1 MGRRERSF
9 SPTFFGFT
17 WMETIAVGFFWY
29 NFYRRIVIAICRSPT
44 PKTQPPK
51 PMSFIDKLTTT
62 IARNQS
68 LLFVGL
74 DPNPEMLPSRY
85 GDRDLLVA
93 LGDWLEW
100 TISETADRVCA
111 YKPTLGFYLALGK
124 EGLELLDR
132 VLAAIPTEIPV
143 ILDAKHGDLNTA
155 SAFAKTVFEQWNI
168 DAITLNPYAGQDSV
182 APFLIHPDKSVFVLC
197 RTSNAAQALQEYPNP
212 KSPFYLQV
220 VKEAK
225 NWGIPEQLGLEVG
238 SASVVVWQQIRAIAP
253 ERWILARSIWAEE
266 CDFEAICTAG
276 LNASGDGLLIPIPLE
291 VLGSENLGSEVRDL
305 NQRIDLLRQQ
315 VCQENAKC
323 DLWVPDVCFLEEH
336 PYQDLI
342 LQLFDIGCILFGEF
356 VQASG
361 EVFPY
366 YIDLRKIISN
376 PQLFHQILNAYADI
390 LETLTF
396 DRIAG
401 IPYGSLP
408 TATGLSLRL
417 NHPMIFPR
425 KEVKAHGTRRL
436 VEGNFQPGETVA
448 VVDDILISGKS
459 VMEGAEKLKSVGL
472 VIKDIVVFIDHE
484 RGVKDRLKANGY
496 RAHSVLTLSEITE
509 TLGRSG
515 RINPEQVESFSHR

>member
-1 MGRRERSF
+1 
-9 SPTFFGFT
+9 
-17 WMETIAVGFFWY
+17 
-29 NFYRRIVIAICRSPT
+29 
-44 PKTQPPK
+44 
-51 PMSFIDKLTTT
+51 MSFIDKLTTT

-74 DPNPEMLPSRY
+74 DPNPEMLPSGYR
-85 GDRDLLVA
+85 DRGLVRG
-93 LGDWLEW
+93 LGNWLEW
-100 TISETADRVCA
+100 AISETSDRVCA

-124 EGLELLDR
+124 AGLELLDR
-132 VLAAIPTEIPV
+132 ILAAIPAEVPV

-155 SAFAKTVFEQWNI
+155 SAFAQMVFEDWNV
-168 DAITLNPYAGQDSV
+168 DAITLNPYAGQDEV
-182 APFLIHPDKSVFVLC
+182 APFLIHPDKAVFVLC
-197 RTSNAAQALQEYPNP
+197 RTSNPAEALQEYPNP

-225 NWGIPEQLGLEVG
+225 MWGIPEQLGLEVG
-238 SASVVVWQQIRAIAP
+238 STSVDVWRQIRAIAP
-253 ERWILARSIWAEE
+253 ERWLLARSIWGEG

-276 LNASGDGLLIPIPLE
+276 LNGNGDGLLIPVSQDL
-291 VLGSENLGSEVRDL
+291 LGCENLGVEVKNL
-305 NQRIDLLRQQ
+305 NDRVDLLRHQ
-315 VCQENAKC
+315 VSQDNAKC
-323 DLWVPDVCFLEEH
+323 DLWMPDVCFLEEH
-336 PYQDLI
+336 PHQEII

-361 EVFPY
+361 EIFPY

-376 PQLFHQILNAYADI
+376 PQLFHQVLNAYAEI

-417 NHPMIFPR
+417 HHPMIFPR

-472 VIKDIVVFIDHE
+472 VVEDIVVFIDHE

-509 TLGRSG
+509 ILGRSG
-515 RINPEQVESFSHR
+515 RISSQEVTAFSRYE